1 MATHLIA
8 EEDPFLIPLD
18 AAESALQVK
27 KTIRDMLAFT
37 EQLVVNTETAYKKIT
52 SLYAQ
57 AREWKKCLESKRKEL
72 VDPFRKQMAAIN
84 DKAKELTDPLDQ
96 VISLANAKVNGY
108 QAFLQDLK
116 RQEEENLRSA
126 AALFDAEDEVYIAP
140 LEKVLRGDGAV
151 TVTKTEKRFKVL
163 DLTKVP
169 LKYLM
174 VNEKAVEQD
183 LKLGINEIPGLE
195 IWEETTT
202 QLRVR

>member
-126 AALFDAEDEVYIAP
+126 ASLFDAEDEVYIAP